1 MSLDRAVGMSP
12 FILPLLGFPGV
23 VKAPGEGRSTMATDS
38 LCHRIL
44 PALWSGIPLCGPR
57 RESAENKEQQRARRV
72 RRGGHSEKFGFFAKV
87 TGVIGGFSQGWMGKR
102 KKAST
107 M

>member
-12 FILPLLGFPGV
+12 FILPLLGFAGV

-38 LCHRIL
+38 LCYRIL
-44 PALWSGIPLCGPR
+44 PALCSGIPLCGPR
-57 RESAENKEQQRARRV
+57 RESAEDKEQQRVRRV

-87 TGVIGGFSQGWMGKR
+87 NGVIGGFSQGWVGKK